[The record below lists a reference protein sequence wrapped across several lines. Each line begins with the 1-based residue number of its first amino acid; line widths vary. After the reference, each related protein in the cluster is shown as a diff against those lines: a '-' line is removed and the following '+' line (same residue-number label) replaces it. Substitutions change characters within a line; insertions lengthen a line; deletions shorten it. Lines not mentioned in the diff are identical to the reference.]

1 MSEDGHSDS
10 GVTGRALVGAAR
22 LYPVPPASVAAL
34 LAVGGVLG
42 AVGDGLLRAPGP
54 PGLNLS
60 LWIALVAVAALALHR
75 RAALALDPERVAW
88 LVIGVVFA
96 AGLAWRDAPPLK
108 LLALGGATLTFAL
121 AALRPAA
128 AWVRRAGVLR
138 YAGALALGALH
149 AWTAATLAL
158 VDAMRPTPRVE
169 TGRAAGWR
177 SAAAVAR
184 GLLIA
189 TPLVVVFGALFM
201 SADAVF
207 EKLVAN
213 VLRFDF
219 ERIASHLLLFSI
231 LAWLSTGYL
240 RGFLT
245 GTTLPWPADRRPV
258 IDGRGVAA
266 PKGRALGIT
275 EVATAL
281 AAIDLLFL
289 VFVIV
294 QFRYFFGADTLVQI
308 TPGLTYAD
316 YARRGFF
323 ELVFAVVLVVPVLL
337 AADWLLDRRIRRD
350 ALVFRGLAGVQIG
363 LVLAIAASALQRLRL
378 YHASYGLTE
387 SRLYAMVLLIWI
399 GAMLFWLAATVL
411 RGRRDAFAFG
421 TLASGLATVA
431 VLFAVNPDAVIARAN
446 VARMSAAD
454 ASVRFDVAYATS
466 LSADAVPV
474 LIDALPALPA
484 DVQCPLARHL
494 LRRWPPD
501 RERSLRS
508 WNWSAARA
516 SDAVREHEARLRSMV
531 GPDQKCAAPGA
542 SQSSHQPTGRWTSSS
557 STAWSI
563 PRQIEHRAD
572 PDQRHPREER
582 HGNQRACDGI
592 ANAET
597 DTEEC
602 LSP

>member
-1 MSEDGHSDS
+1 MSDDAVSGQAGRGRIEDERVGHGTSDGYSDS
-10 GVTGRALVGAAR
+10 SVIGQALVGAAR
-22 LYPVPPASVAAL
+22 LYPVPRASVAAL
-34 LAVGGVLG
+34 LVAGVVLG
-42 AVGDGLLRAPGP
+42 AVGDALLRAPDGP
-54 PGLNLS
+54 VGLNLS
-60 LWIALVAVAALALHR
+60 LWVASVAVAALALHR
-75 RAALALDPERVAW
+75 RAALALDRERVAW

-108 LLALGGATLTFAL
+108 LLALGCATLTFAL
-121 AALRPAA
+121 AAHRLAA

-149 AWTAATLAL
+149 AWTAAALAL
-158 VDAMRPTPRVE
+158 VDATRSTPRVE

-177 SAAAVAR
+177 RAAAVAR
-184 GLLIA
+184 GLVIA
-189 TPLVVVFGALFM
+189 APLVVVFGALFM

-207 EKLVAN
+207 AELVAN

-219 ERIASHLLLFSI
+219 ERIASHILLFSI

-245 GTTLPWPADRRPV
+245 GTELPSPADRRQG
-258 IDGRGVAA
+258 IDGRGVPA
-266 PKGRALGIT
+266 PKWQPFGIT

-294 QFRYFFGADTLVQI
+294 QFRYLFGADTLVQI
-308 TPGLTYAD
+308 TPDLTYAE

-337 AADWLLDRRIRRD
+337 AADWLLDRRSQSD
-350 ALVFRGLAGVQIG
+350 VLVFRGLAGVQIG
-363 LVLAIAASALQRLRL
+363 LVLAITASALQRLRL

-387 SRLYAMVLLIWI
+387 SRFYAMVLLIWI
-399 GAMLFWLAATVL
+399 GAMLCWLAATVL
-411 RGRRDAFAFG
+411 RGRRGAFAFG

-431 VLFAVNPDAVIARAN
+431 LLFVINPDAVIARAN
-446 VARMSAAD
+446 VARMASAD
-454 ASVRFDVAYATS
+454 APVRFDVAYATS

-474 LIDALPALPA
+474 LIDALPALPQ
-484 DVQCPLARHL
+484 DVQCPLARHM

-501 RERSLRS
+501 RDRSIRS

-516 SDAVREHEARLRSMV
+516 SDAVRAHEARLRSMV
-531 GPDQKCAAPGA
+531 GSDQKCAAPGA
-542 SQSSHQPTGRWTSSS
+542 
-557 STAWSI
+557 A
-563 PRQIEHRAD
+563 
-572 PDQRHPREER
+572 
-582 HGNQRACDGI
+582 
-592 ANAET
+592 
-597 DTEEC
+597 
-602 LSP
+602 